1 MREKFNLFLSILI
14 VVFFISSNK
23 SFSQKVSI
31 IYVVENTPI
40 TNIEINNEINYLLL
54 INQELR
60 KVDKKSLVQ
69 YASKSILK
77 EKIKE
82 IEVKKYFEFGQNQ
95 KIINGNLNKLMSS
108 LNIKNENEFNKLLAE
123 LNLSRNFLSKKIE
136 IELIWNRLIYEM
148 YKDKIIIN
156 EEKIKKNLEINI
168 NDQSNKIDEFLLYE
182 ILFSPNTTS
191 DLEIELSEIK
201 KSIND
206 VGFENTANIFSVSSS
221 SKFGGK
227 IGWVNKNHL
236 SKTIIDTIQKLDLG
250 MYSDPINVPT
260 GKLILMI
267 KDKRKVEN
275 NLSLEEELSKI
286 ITVEKNKQLN
296 QFSSIYYKKVELDTK
311 IYEK

>member
-14 VVFFISSNK
+14 FVFFISSNK

-191 DLEIELSEIK
+191 DLEIELSKIK

-236 SKTIIDTIQKLDLG
+236 SKTIIDTIQKLDFG

>member
-14 VVFFISSNK
+14 FVFFISSNK

-60 KVDKKSLVQ
+60 KIDKKSLVQ

-148 YKDKIIIN
+148 YKDKITIN

-191 DLEIELSEIK
+191 DLEIELSKIK

-286 ITVEKNKQLN
+286 ITAEKNKQLN

>member
-14 VVFFISSNK
+14 FVFFISPNK

-60 KVDKKSLVQ
+60 KIDKKSLVQ

-148 YKDKIIIN
+148 YKDKITIN

-182 ILFSPNTTS
+182 ILFSPNITS
-191 DLEIELSEIK
+191 ELEIELSKIK

-206 VGFENTANIFSVSSS
+206 IGFENTANIFSVSSS

-227 IGWVNKNHL
+227 IGWVNKNQL

-250 MYSDPINVPT
+250 TYSDPINVPT

-286 ITVEKNKQLN
+286 ITAEKNKQLN

>member
-14 VVFFISSNK
+14 FVFFISSNK

>member
-60 KVDKKSLVQ
+60 KIDKKSLVQ

-95 KIINGNLNKLMSS
+95 KLINRNLNKLMSS

-148 YKDKIIIN
+148 YKDKIAIN

-227 IGWVNKNHL
+227 IGWVNTNQL

-250 MYSDPINVPT
+250 TYSDPINVPT

-275 NLSLEEELSKI
+275 NLSLKEELSKI
-286 ITVEKNKQLN
+286 ITAEKNKQLN